1 MPKTLKDNFQL
12 LKIDDFV
19 QVSKQLILFRILDTH
34 LYLSRSVFCDELE
47 KINQDKEKYKYLLYF
62 TCTAQT

>member
-19 QVSKQLILFRILDTH
+19 QVSKQLILFRILDTL
-34 LYLSRSVFCDELE
+34 LYSSRSVFCDEL
-47 KINQDKEKYKYLLYF
+47 DKD
-62 TCTAQT
+62 

>member
-1 MPKTLKDNFQL
+1 MTPKTLKDDCQL

-34 LYLSRSVFCDELE
+34 LYLSRSVFCDEL
-47 KINQDKEKYKYLLYF
+47 DKD
-62 TCTAQT
+62 